1 VKTKLIKI
9 VDVPESENEPYPYP
23 MWSPDEESTLRR
35 WYPVLG
41 ATQCVEYWEELTG
54 RVRGYK
60 QIDRKAQNIGIQNYV
75 HSDWLELFE
84 D

>member
-1 VKTKLIKI
+1 VTELETII
-9 VDVPESENEPYPYP
+9 VPEETPDPYPYP
-23 MWSPDEESTLRR
+23 MWSPAEEVKLRR

-41 ATQCVEYWEELTG
+41 ATQCVEFWEELTG
-54 RVRGYK
+54 RIRGYK

-75 HSDWLELFE
+75 HNDWLELFE